1 MFTIEITL
9 KSNPLALSVQRQD
22 AAAAEA
28 TYQQLAALIGQ
39 PSCQVVHLTCDKVEG
54 KKVAIASTEI
64 TAVQVLEKSGA
75 ATSMGAGFLRG

>member
-22 AAAAEA
+22 AETAEV
-28 TYQQLAALIGQ
+28 TYQELVALIGQ
-39 PSCQVVHLTCDKVEG
+39 PVCQVVQLTCDKVEG

-64 TAVQVLEKSGA
+64 TAVQILEKGGTA
-75 ATSMGAGFLRG
+75 ASMGAGFLRG